1 MKIIQKLADM
11 IDEEIH
17 DAWRYAECS
26 ILHED
31 DPDLSRTFRTLANEE
46 LGHVSKLHEQV
57 VRLIKKYR
65 DEHGDPPPEMQ
76 ARYDYLHE
84 RHISKAAEVRAL
96 LAS

>member
-11 IDEEIH
+11 IEEELH
-17 DAWRYAECS
+17 DAYKYAECA

-31 DPDLSRTFRTLANEE
+31 DPERAKTFRTLASEE
-46 LGHVSKLHEQV
+46 LGHVNRLHEQV

-65 DEHGDPPPEMQ
+65 DEHGNPPPEMQ

-84 RHISKAAEVRAL
+84 RHISKAAEVRML
-96 LAS
+96 LV